1 MHLRIVSLHVPWPDH
16 WSFKAWGAWLKL
28 SSETAEIH
36 ASGKWPI
43 KNNGV
48 DFNAVIKSTLGGG
61 EQTEAEQ
68 EWEECF
74 SRASP
79 IFLANGRTVV
89 FRRYYEVVS
98 CVRNFS
104 LSPPGSHLPFN
115 THVKCQL
122 FQESCQPCS
131 PPIYPGLVCPHP
143 SLRWP
148 SLSEPSPF
156 QRLQQAGSLR
166 PSPQGSWLQRAPSE
180 GLSTSL
186 LLCAG
191 PVYPTMAWG
200 VRPLVPLWNDLY

>member
-1 MHLRIVSLHVPWPDH
+1 MHLRIVSLHVLWPDH

-28 SSETAEIH
+28 SSETADIH

-48 DFNAVIKSTLGGG
+48 DFNAVIKSTHSGRRGADRRR
-61 EQTEAEQ
+61 T
-68 EWEECF
+68 CF

-122 FQESCQPCS
+122 FQELSQPCS
-131 PPIYPGLVCPHP
+131 PPMYPDLVCPHL

-148 SLSEPSPF
+148 SLPEPSYF
-156 QRLQQAGSLR
+156 LRLQQAGALR

-180 GLSTSL
+180 RLSTSL

-200 VRPLVPLWNDLY
+200 VGPLVPLWNDLY